1 MKLFILFSV
10 LFCGTLSYTQTN
22 CNDLKKEIL
31 SVREEL
37 VTSKNENSSLKAQKV
52 ALEKERD
59 YLKKV
64 LEVNKPIKEV
74 EVDGVN
80 IKITNVDGVLKENA
94 IYVTF
99 LLEAKISDRTF
110 YVTDADIV
118 DLEGNTIK
126 SDYDKLY
133 DIQKELT
140 LDVPTKMK
148 MAFTYK
154 SGFENDAPSSIKLV
168 RIRADNSDKSYSLEG
183 QFRSKID
190 FRDLDVNWR

>member
-22 CNDLKKEIL
+22 CNNLKKEIL

-59 YLKKV
+59 YLRKV

-80 IKITNVDGVLKENA
+80 IKITNVDGILKESA

-133 DIQKELT
+133 DIQKETT
-140 LDVPTKMK
+140 LDVQTKMK

-154 SGFENDAPSSIKLV
+154 SGFENGAPSSIKLV

>member
-154 SGFENDAPSSIKLV
+154 SGFENGAPSIKLV

>member
-22 CNDLKKEIL
+22 CNNLKKEIL

-59 YLKKV
+59 YLRKV

-74 EVDGVN
+74 EADGVN
-80 IKITNVDGVLKENA
+80 IKITNVDGILKESA

-154 SGFENDAPSSIKLV
+154 SGFENGAPSSIKLV

>member
-59 YLKKV
+59 YLRKV

-80 IKITNVDGVLKENA
+80 IKITNIDGVLKENA

-148 MAFTYK
+148 IAFTYK
-154 SGFENDAPSSIKLV
+154 SGFENGAPSSIKLV

>member
-52 ALEKERD
+52 ALEKECD

-80 IKITNVDGVLKENA
+80 IKITNVDGILKENT

-154 SGFENDAPSSIKLV
+154 SGFENGAPSSIKLV

>member
-148 MAFTYK
+148 IAFTYK

-190 FRDLDVNWR
+190 FRNLDVNWR